1 MTPRWCEHRSE
12 LVLKTLKGYIMENT
26 AWGRAESKT
35 IQFLVP
41 PVGSCVLVI
50 LGLAAVER

>member
-1 MTPRWCEHRSE
+1 MTPKWCEHRSE

-41 PVGSCVLVI
+41 PVSF
-50 LGLAAVER
+50 

>member
-1 MTPRWCEHRSE
+1 MLSFLLAQNMTPKWCEHRSE

-41 PVGSCVLVI
+41 PVSF
-50 LGLAAVER
+50 